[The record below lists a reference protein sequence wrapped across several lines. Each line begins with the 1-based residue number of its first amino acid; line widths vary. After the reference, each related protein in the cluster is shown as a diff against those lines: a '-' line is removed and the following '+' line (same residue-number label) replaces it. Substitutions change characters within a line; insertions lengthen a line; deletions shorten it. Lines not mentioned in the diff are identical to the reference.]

1 VRVSKG
7 CVTDESASVGGRVNF
22 VQVVVMQESPNELI
36 VSSLSRCRVFQ
47 TLGPAEIGR
56 LAMRC
61 CYERFRRGTII
72 VRNSSDHDTQEQLVV
87 IGRGRVKVS
96 LASPTADGELIVGLL
111 GSGEVFGEP
120 NLFDGEAK
128 VLLAVALADTEVLF
142 VPRRDLL
149 SIIEKSPAVALCLLE
164 SVCEKLRLAVEM
176 SLCIR
181 YLDVQA
187 RFYRRL
193 QHLGRYDASLDGD
206 GVRIQ
211 HALSQRELADSIGV
225 SREALNKLF
234 GEWKRA
240 GLVAYGR
247 GYIVVKDPS
256 GLAQRLPPA
265 LRNGGLIEATD
276 GKREDGLLTLER
288 RRRPRL

>member
-1 VRVSKG
+1 MP
-7 CVTDESASVGGRVNF
+7 ESQNELSVG
-22 VQVVVMQESPNELI
+22 I
-36 VSSLSRCRVFQ
+36 LSRSRVFQ
-47 TLGPAEIGR
+47 NLPAADLSR
-56 LAMRC
+56 LSTRC
-61 CYERFRRGTII
+61 IYERYRRGAA
-72 VRNSSDHDTQEQLVV
+72 VRRDGDARDALVV
-87 IGRGRVKVS
+87 LGRGRVKAS

-120 NLFDGEAK
+120 SLFDGEAK
-128 VLLAVALADTEVLF
+128 VMSAVTLTDTEVLF
-142 VPRRDLL
+142 VPRRELL
-149 SIIEKSPAVALCLLE
+149 AIIEKTPAIALGLLE

-176 SLCIR
+176 SVCIR
-181 YLDVQA
+181 YLDVQS

-193 QHLGRYDASLDGD
+193 QYLGRYDARDDGD
-206 GVRIQ
+206 GIRIQ

-256 GLAQRLPPA
+256 ALALRLPPA
-265 LRNGGLIEATD
+265 LRIGGLIEASSHIVD
-276 GKREDGLLTLER
+276 ESLMSFDRR
-288 RRRPRL
+288 RRRPRN